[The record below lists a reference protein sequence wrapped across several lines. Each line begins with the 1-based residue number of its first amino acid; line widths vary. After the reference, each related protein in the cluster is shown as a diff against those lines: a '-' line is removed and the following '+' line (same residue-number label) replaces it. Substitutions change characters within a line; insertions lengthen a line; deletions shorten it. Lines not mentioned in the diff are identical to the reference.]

1 MTALLVYIDKTI
13 SEYLSGNQLSDSQQA
28 LFSDLA
34 LAYRRGKLIVYGDIN
49 SLDAIINQLGE
60 PSKSIFYRIRS
71 KNPETGAVADKV
83 NKAIIISMTNNASK
97 ELIIPKALKGKEQV
111 ITIETACSWAWGF
124 GSCLVAESM
133 ADCIFYKYVG
143 QYYCKNN
150 KIRNVPIEYHFESGG
165 GGAIRDVFEKC
176 ILIDHVP
183 TLCIV
188 DSDMKWERSDKYG
201 DPPFGDTYRAAKE
214 VAESLRRSHFENQ
227 FDFFC
232 LKCHEI
238 ENLISISLLEQLDAD
253 ICFEDGLDLIK
264 KLTKYKHGNPILFYD
279 FKKGVNTHRGDQ
291 CSCYWSSVFDELE
304 IPQEKENCRVG
315 CEHLLERTNDYIE
328 RHSIAQ
334 IEIDDY
340 LLDLW
345 EELGKII
352 FTWGCVSSP
361 MRS

>member
-1 MTALLVYIDKTI
+1 MLVYIDKTI

-227 FDFFC
+227 FEFFC
-232 LKCHEI
+232 
-238 ENLISISLLEQLDAD
+238 
-253 ICFEDGLDLIK
+253 
-264 KLTKYKHGNPILFYD
+264 
-279 FKKGVNTHRGDQ
+279 
-291 CSCYWSSVFDELE
+291 
-304 IPQEKENCRVG
+304 
-315 CEHLLERTNDYIE
+315 
-328 RHSIAQ
+328 
-334 IEIDDY
+334 
-340 LLDLW
+340 
-345 EELGKII
+345 
-352 FTWGCVSSP
+352 
-361 MRS
+361 